1 MTLAIPGNATAFK
14 PRHVPALDGLRAIAV
29 LMVLLAHCKE
39 ATQHWIWQVLHQGG
53 FGVYLFFVLSGFL
66 ITRILLSE
74 KNKAAYFRNFY
85 ARRTLRIFPL
95 YYGVLALYFW
105 VLLPIFPTPHILAD
119 AHYQVWLWAYGYNV
133 LTAIKGHFF
142 FTSDWMVLGHFWT
155 LAVEEQFYL
164 VWPLIVLA
172 LCRESLLKL
181 CIGIVALTPILRL
194 AFYAA
199 GANRYWVTMFTLC
212 QMDSLALGAMLA
224 CLESSGRLNAFVPIA
239 RRVALGVGALLV
251 ICSFFYPRSPETI
264 LPLIFYHGAVALFF
278 GAIVA
283 LAVCGVFRWLGNRVL
298 REVGQKSYGMY
309 VFHIP
314 LLVLAIRYIHMPSR
328 LQQWVG
334 HPYLADMIFF
344 SSMIIITYLVA
355 FVSYNAYEK
364 HFLRLKRFF
373 GGDQSRKANTPDI
386 QTAVVVQDRHCEL
399 AKNETAVPSCGIV
412 RSLERKAT
420 TASCK
425 RNTAQI
431 SGAKS

>member
-1 MTLAIPGNATAFK
+1 
-14 PRHVPALDGLRAIAV
+14 
-29 LMVLLAHCKE
+29 MVLFAHFKE
-39 ATQHWIWQVLHQGG
+39 ATPRWIWQVLHQGG

-74 KNKAAYFRNFY
+74 KEKTAYFRNFY

-95 YYGVLALYFW
+95 YYGVLALQFW

-119 AHYQVWLWAYGYNV
+119 AHYQGWLWAYGYNILAAV
-133 LTAIKGHFF
+133 KGHLF

-164 VWPLIVLA
+164 VWPFIVLA

-181 CIGIVALTPILRL
+181 CVGIVALTPILRL

-199 GANRYWVTMFTLC
+199 GANRYWVTMFTIC
-212 QMDSLALGAMLA
+212 QMDSLALGAVLA
-224 CLESSGRLNAFVPIA
+224 CLESSGRLNTFVPTA
-239 RRVALGVGALLV
+239 RRVVLGLGAILV
-251 ICSFFYPRSPETI
+251 ICSFFYPRSPEST

-278 GAIVA
+278 GAVVA
-283 LAVCGVFRWLGNRVL
+283 LAACGVFRWVDNRLL

-314 LLVLAIRYIHMPSR
+314 LLVLAVRYIHLPSR

-334 HPYLADMIFF
+334 HPYLADIIFF
-344 SSMIIITYLVA
+344 SAMIIITYVVA
-355 FVSYNAYEK
+355 FISYNAYEK

-373 GGDQSRKANTPDI
+373 GGDRSRKENIPDI
-386 QTAVVVQDRHCEL
+386 QNAVVVQGGQCEL
-399 AKNETAVPSCGIV
+399 ARNETVVS
-412 RSLERKAT
+412 S
-420 TASCK
+420 
-425 RNTAQI
+425 
-431 SGAKS
+431 

>member
-1 MTLAIPGNATAFK
+1 MTPATPPRNATAFK

-29 LMVLLAHCKE
+29 LMVLFAHFKE
-39 ATQHWIWQVLHQGG
+39 ATPRWIWQVLHQGG

-74 KNKAAYFRNFY
+74 KEKTAYFRNFY

-95 YYGVLALYFW
+95 YYGVLALQFW
-105 VLLPIFPTPHILAD
+105 VLLPMFPTPHILAD
-119 AHYQVWLWAYGYNV
+119 AHYQGWLWAYGYNILAAV
-133 LTAIKGHFF
+133 KGHLF

-164 VWPLIVLA
+164 VWPFIVLA

-181 CIGIVALTPILRL
+181 CVGIVALTPILRL

-199 GANRYWVTMFTLC
+199 GANRYWVTMFTIC
-212 QMDSLALGAMLA
+212 QMDSLALGAVLA
-224 CLESSGRLNAFVPIA
+224 CLESSGRLNAFWPMA
-239 RRVALGVGALLV
+239 RRVVLGLGAILV
-251 ICSFFYPRSPETI
+251 ICSFFYPRSPEST

-278 GAIVA
+278 GAVVA
-283 LAVCGVFRWLGNRVL
+283 LAACGVFRWVDNRVL

-314 LLVLAIRYIHMPSR
+314 LLVLAVRYIHLPSR

-334 HPYLADMIFF
+334 HPYLADIIFF
-344 SSMIIITYLVA
+344 SAMIIITYVVA
-355 FVSYNAYEK
+355 FISYNAYEK

-373 GGDQSRKANTPDI
+373 GGDRSRKENIPDI
-386 QTAVVVQDRHCEL
+386 QNAVVVQGGQCEL
-399 AKNETAVPSCGIV
+399 ARNETVVS
-412 RSLERKAT
+412 S
-420 TASCK
+420 
-425 RNTAQI
+425 
-431 SGAKS
+431 

>member
-1 MTLAIPGNATAFK
+1 MTLATPLDNATPFK
-14 PRHVPALDGLRAIAV
+14 PRYVPPLDGLRAIAV
-29 LMVLLAHCKE
+29 LMVLLAHFKE
-39 ATQHWIWQVLHQGG
+39 ATPRRTWQVFHQGG

-74 KNKAAYFRNFY
+74 KSKPGYFRNFY

-95 YYGVLALYFW
+95 YYGVLALQFW
-105 VLLPIFPTPHILAD
+105 VLLPIFPTPRILAD
-119 AHYQVWLWAYGYNV
+119 AQYQGWLWAYGYNV
-133 LTAIKGHFF
+133 LTAIKGHFLF
-142 FTSDWMVLGHFWT
+142 ASDWMVLGHFWS

-172 LCRESLLKL
+172 LCRETLLKL

-199 GANRYWVTMFTLC
+199 GANQYWVTMFTIC

-224 CLESSGRLNAFVPIA
+224 CLESSGRLNAVVPMA
-239 RRVALGVGALLV
+239 WRVVLGVGAILV
-251 ICSFFYPRSPETI
+251 GCSFFYPRSPETT

-283 LAVCGVFRWLGNRVL
+283 LAVCGVFRWLDNRVL

-314 LLVLAIRYIHMPSR
+314 LLVVAIKYIHLPSC
-328 LQQWVG
+328 LQQWTG
-334 HPYLADMIFF
+334 HPYLADIIFF
-344 SSMIIITYLVA
+344 LSMVLITYLVA
-355 FVSYNAYEK
+355 FISYNAYEK

-373 GGDQSRKANTPDI
+373 GSDQSRKPNIPDI
-386 QTAVVVQDRHCEL
+386 ANAVVIRDGYCEL
-399 AKNETAVPSCGIV
+399 ARDERAVS
-412 RSLERKAT
+412 S
-420 TASCK
+420 
-425 RNTAQI
+425 
-431 SGAKS
+431 

>member
-1 MTLAIPGNATAFK
+1 MTLATPPGNATAFK

-29 LMVLLAHCKE
+29 LMVLLAHFKE
-39 ATQHWIWQVLHQGG
+39 ATPHWIWQLLHQGG

-74 KNKAAYFRNFY
+74 KNEPAYFRNFY

-95 YYGVLALYFW
+95 YYGVLALQFW

-119 AHYQVWLWAYGYNV
+119 AHYQGWLWAYGYNI
-133 LTAIKGHFF
+133 LTAVKGHVF
-142 FTSDWMVLGHFWT
+142 FTSDWMVLGHFWS

-164 VWPLIVLA
+164 VWPLVVLA
-172 LCRESLLKL
+172 LCRVNLLKL
-181 CIGIVALTPILRL
+181 CIGIVTLTPILRL
-194 AFYAA
+194 AFYVA
-199 GANRYWVTMFTLC
+199 GANQYWVTLFTIC

-224 CLESSGRLNAFVPIA
+224 CLESSGRLNALVPMA
-239 RRVALGVGALLV
+239 RWIVLGLGGILA
-251 ICSFFYPRSPETI
+251 ICSFFYPRSPQAT

-283 LAVCGVFRWLGNRVL
+283 LAVCGAFRWVDNRVL

-314 LLVLAIRYIHMPSR
+314 LLVLAIRYIHLPSLLR
-328 LQQWVG
+328 QLAL
-334 HPYLADMIFF
+334 PSYLIDMIFF

-355 FVSYNAYEK
+355 FISYNAYEK

-373 GGDQSRKANTPDI
+373 GGDQSRKAKMPDI
-386 QTAVVVQDRHCEL
+386 QNAVLLQDGHCEL
-399 AKNETAVPSCGIV
+399 ARNETAVS
-412 RSLERKAT
+412 S
-420 TASCK
+420 
-425 RNTAQI
+425 
-431 SGAKS
+431 

>member
-1 MTLAIPGNATAFK
+1 MTPATPLGNATAFK

-29 LMVLLAHCKE
+29 LMVLFAHFKE
-39 ATQHWIWQVLHQGG
+39 ATPRWIWQVLHQGG

-74 KNKAAYFRNFY
+74 KEKTAYFRNFY

-95 YYGVLALYFW
+95 YYGVLALQFW
-105 VLLPIFPTPHILAD
+105 VLLPMFPTPHILAD
-119 AHYQVWLWAYGYNV
+119 AHYQGWLWAYGYNILAAV
-133 LTAIKGHFF
+133 KGHLF

-164 VWPLIVLA
+164 VWPFIVLA

-181 CIGIVALTPILRL
+181 CVGIVALTPILRL

-199 GANRYWVTMFTLC
+199 GANRYWVTMFTIC
-212 QMDSLALGAMLA
+212 QMDSLALGAVLA
-224 CLESSGRLNAFVPIA
+224 CLESSGRLNAFVPMA
-239 RRVALGVGALLV
+239 RRVVLGLGAILV
-251 ICSFFYPRSPETI
+251 ICSFFYPRSPEST

-278 GAIVA
+278 GAVVA
-283 LAVCGVFRWLGNRVL
+283 LAACGVFRWVDNRLL

-314 LLVLAIRYIHMPSR
+314 LLVLAVRYIHLPSR

-334 HPYLADMIFF
+334 HPYLADIIFF
-344 SSMIIITYLVA
+344 SAMIIITYVVA
-355 FVSYNAYEK
+355 FISYNAYEK

-373 GGDQSRKANTPDI
+373 GGDRSRKENIPDI
-386 QTAVVVQDRHCEL
+386 QNAVVVQGGQCEL
-399 AKNETAVPSCGIV
+399 ARNETVVS
-412 RSLERKAT
+412 S
-420 TASCK
+420 
-425 RNTAQI
+425 
-431 SGAKS
+431 

>member
-1 MTLAIPGNATAFK
+1 MALTTLSSNATAVK

-39 ATQHWIWQVLHQGG
+39 GTRNWIWQVLHQGG

-74 KNKAAYFRNFY
+74 KNKPAYFRNFY

-95 YYGVLALYFW
+95 YYGVLALQFW

-119 AHYQVWLWAYGYNV
+119 AHYQGWLWAYGYNI
-133 LTAIKGHFF
+133 LTAVKGHFF
-142 FTSDWMVLGHFWT
+142 FASDWMVLGHFWS

-164 VWPLIVLA
+164 VWPFIVLA

-181 CIGIVALTPILRL
+181 CIGIVALTPIVRL

-199 GANRYWVTMFTLC
+199 GANQYWVTMFTTC

-224 CLESSGRLNAFVPIA
+224 CLESSGRLNAFVPMA
-239 RRVALGVGALLV
+239 WRVVLGLGAILV
-251 ICSFFYPRSPETI
+251 ICSVFYPRSPETI

-283 LAVCGVFRWLGNRVL
+283 LAVCGVFGWLDNRVL

-309 VFHIP
+309 VFHVP
-314 LLVLAIRYIHMPSR
+314 LLVLAIRYIHLPTR
-328 LQQWVG
+328 LQQWAW

-344 SSMIIITYLVA
+344 SSMIVITYVVA
-355 FVSYNAYEK
+355 FISYNAYEK

-373 GGDQSRKANTPDI
+373 GGDQSRKKNIPDA
-386 QTAVVVQDRHCEL
+386 QNAAVVQNGHCGL
-399 AKNETAVPSCGIV
+399 ARNETAVS
-412 RSLERKAT
+412 S
-420 TASCK
+420 
-425 RNTAQI
+425 
-431 SGAKS
+431 

>member
-1 MTLAIPGNATAFK
+1 MTLATPPGNATAFE

-39 ATQHWIWQVLHQGG
+39 ATPHRIWQVLHQGG

-74 KNKAAYFRNFY
+74 KNKPAYFRNFY

-95 YYGVLALYFW
+95 YYGVLALQFW

-119 AHYQVWLWAYGYNV
+119 AHYQGWLWAYGYNV
-133 LTAIKGHFF
+133 LTAIKDHYF
-142 FTSDWMVLGHFWT
+142 FTSDWMFMGHFWT

-164 VWPLIVLA
+164 VWPFIVLA

-224 CLESSGRLNAFVPIA
+224 CLESSGRLNAVVPMA
-239 RRVALGVGALLV
+239 RRVVLGLGAILV
-251 ICSFFYPRSPETI
+251 ICSFFYPRSPETT

-283 LAVCGVFRWLGNRVL
+283 LAVCGAFRWLDSRML

-314 LLVLAIRYIHMPSR
+314 LLVLAIRYIHLPSR

-334 HPYLADMIFF
+334 HPYLADVIFF

-355 FVSYNAYEK
+355 FISYNAYEK

-373 GGDQSRKANTPDI
+373 GGDQSRKRKIPDI
-386 QTAVVVQDRHCEL
+386 QNAVVVQDGYCEL
-399 AKNETAVPSCGIV
+399 TRDETAVSP
-412 RSLERKAT
+412 
-420 TASCK
+420 
-425 RNTAQI
+425 
-431 SGAKS
+431 

>member
-1 MTLAIPGNATAFK
+1 M
-14 PRHVPALDGLRAIAV
+14 
-29 LMVLLAHCKE
+29 LMVLLAHFKD
-39 ATQHWIWQVLHQGG
+39 ATPLWIGQVLHQGG

-74 KNKAAYFRNFY
+74 KNKPAYFRNFY

-95 YYGVLALYFW
+95 YYGVLALQFW

-119 AHYQVWLWAYGYNV
+119 AHYQGWLWGYGYNI
-133 LTAIKGHFF
+133 LTAVKGRFF
-142 FTSDWMVLGHFWT
+142 FSSDWMWLGHFWS

-164 VWPLIVLA
+164 VWPFIVLA
-172 LCRESLLKL
+172 LHRESLLKL

-199 GANRYWVTMFTLC
+199 GANQYWVWMFTIC

-224 CLESSGRLNAFVPIA
+224 CLESSGRLNAVVPMA
-239 RRVALGVGALLV
+239 RRVVLGVGAILV
-251 ICSFFYPRSPETI
+251 ICSFFYPRSPETT

-283 LAVCGVFRWLGNRVL
+283 LAVCGVFRWLDNRVF
-298 REVGQKSYGMY
+298 RELGQKSYGMY
-309 VFHIP
+309 VFHVP
-314 LLVLAIRYIHMPSR
+314 LLVFAVSYIHLPSHLR
-328 LQQWVG
+328 QWTS

-355 FVSYNAYEK
+355 FISYNAYEK

-373 GGDQSRKANTPDI
+373 GGDQARKPKIPDI
-386 QTAVVVQDRHCEL
+386 QNAVVVHDGHCEL
-399 AKNETAVPSCGIV
+399 ARDETTVSSCGV
-412 RSLERKAT
+412 ARSVERNAT
-420 TASCK
+420 TASRK
-425 RNTAQI
+425 RNMAQI
-431 SGAKS
+431 SGAKFSKRDFTRSP